1 MDRPVWSSATAPAAL
16 LDAGAPPA
24 GRLATAGYCAYC
36 RHRNTFKS
44 IKQSMVILLHYLMV
58 RKTAPPPAAAAI
70 AAPQPPT
77 RRQRTTLRMR
87 LVFGGHFWQGI
98 KVGRGLS
105 LQFSGELANVLCI
118 IQSVASYALLLLHCI
133 TGWTV
138 NDVFLPPFLKS
149 PGWLGQNLKFLY
161 L

>member
-1 MDRPVWSSATAPAAL
+1 
-16 LDAGAPPA
+16 
-24 GRLATAGYCAYC
+24 
-36 RHRNTFKS
+36 
-44 IKQSMVILLHYLMV
+44 MVILLHYLMV

-138 NDVFLPPFLKS
+138 NDVFFATIFEISRLARPKFEIS
-149 PGWLGQNLKFLY
+149 ISMTSQPGSRHH
-161 L
+161 

>member
-1 MDRPVWSSATAPAAL
+1 M
-16 LDAGAPPA
+16 
-24 GRLATAGYCAYC
+24 
-36 RHRNTFKS
+36 
-44 IKQSMVILLHYLMV
+44 
-58 RKTAPPPAAAAI
+58 

-118 IQSVASYALLLLHCI
+118 IQSVASYAVLLLHCMYRVDRQWCGFFPPAAVVAGQWCCFFATI
-133 TGWTV
+133 FEISRLVESKFWISISGCRHHWQSTLCTAYRCDDQIMKTSGI
-138 NDVFLPPFLKS
+138 LPPAMYIYLFDPPKILK
-149 PGWLGQNLKFLY
+149 QNKAMAMNLL
-161 L
+161 